1 MSTIRCGVVAMLNA
15 LRRFFRHPYL
25 PKHPRA
31 AVRHAKVH
39 TGEHEHLGEWVSPRT
54 AALLDTQPTPP
65 PDTLTRP
72 APDTASPRIR
82 G

>member
-1 MSTIRCGVVAMLNA
+1 MLNA

-25 PKHPRA
+25 PTKPRT
-31 AVRHAKVH
+31 AVRRTKTH

-54 AALLDTQPTPP
+54 AALLDTHHTPP
-65 PDTLTRP
+65 PDTLARP
-72 APDTASPRIR
+72 APDTTSPRIR